1 MYPVGVLLVKLQRK
15 KIENDKID
23 KKTILIS
30 NK

>member
-23 KKTILIS
+23 RKNILIS

>member
-23 KKTILIS
+23 KKNILIS

>member
-1 MYPVGVLLVKLQRK
+1 MYPVGVLLVTLQRK

-23 KKTILIS
+23 RKNILIS